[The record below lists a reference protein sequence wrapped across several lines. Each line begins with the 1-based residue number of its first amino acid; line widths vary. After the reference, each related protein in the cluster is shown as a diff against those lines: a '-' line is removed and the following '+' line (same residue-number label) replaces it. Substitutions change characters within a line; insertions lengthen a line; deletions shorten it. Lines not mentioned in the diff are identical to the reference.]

1 MAKSTKGID
10 MSVGKYKLLL
20 ISMEIDVQ
28 EPIEPV
34 ANLFRSLGDPNRLR
48 IIRVLTEDC
57 QHVSDIVNATGLPQ
71 PLVSHHL
78 RVLKERGLA
87 KSERPGSFTT
97 YCLSE
102 RSVRTNLVHLCEIA
116 LSLARLRGSDE

>member
-1 MAKSTKGID
+1 M
-10 MSVGKYKLLL
+10 
-20 ISMEIDVQ
+20 Q

-57 QHVSDIVNATGLPQ
+57 QHVSDIVHATGLPQ

-78 RVLKERGLA
+78 RVLKDRGIA
-87 KSERPGSFTT
+87 KSERQGSFTT

-102 RSVRTNLVHLCEIA
+102 RSVRTGLVHLYEIA
-116 LSLARLRGSDE
+116 LGLAKLEASPPD

>member
-1 MAKSTKGID
+1 
-10 MSVGKYKLLL
+10 
-20 ISMEIDVQ
+20 VQ

-57 QHVSDIVNATGLPQ
+57 QHVSDVVRATGLPQ

-78 RVLKERGLA
+78 RVLKERGIA
-87 KSERPGSFTT
+87 KSERQGSFTT

-102 RSVRTNLVHLCEIA
+102 RAVRTNLVHLCEIA
-116 LSLARLRGSDE
+116 LSLARLQGSVE